1 MPDFLSDLLI
11 STLSSGFSK
20 SLIAPIERVKLL
32 LQLQDA
38 SSQLSAHSRYT
49 GVWNCTTRVLRDQGL
64 LSFWRGNLSNVVR
77 YVPSTAFAFAT
88 KDWFKRTFC
97 GFDPEKE
104 ELKFFWGNI
113 ASGGFA
119 GAAAALLTY
128 PLDFTRTRLAADIGK
143 KRSERLFVGA
153 LDCIAKVYKTDGIE
167 GLYRGI
173 SLALPVFV
181 LYRALYFGL
190 YDSWTYSA
198 QRQKCTLSP
207 ISRLLIAVSVT
218 TTASLALYPF
228 DTIRRRLMMQSGRS
242 DLLYSGIRDCIRKI
256 YAAEGLKGY
265 FKGGL
270 VNLIRSSGGA
280 VCLVLYDLL
289 KLNTHSGYLPRLV
302 TRICTGLPRLAGC
315 WRVACL
321 RRIGRRLL

>member
-1 MPDFLSDLLI
+1 MPDFLSDLLV
-11 STLSSGFSK
+11 STLTSGFSK
-20 SLIAPIERVKLL
+20 CLIAPVERVKLL

-38 SSQLSAHSRYT
+38 SSQVSVHSRYT
-49 GVWNCTTRVLRDQGL
+49 GVGNCAVRVLREQGV

-77 YVPSTAFAFAT
+77 YVPSTAFAFST

-97 GFDPEKE
+97 GFDPEKDK
-104 ELKFFWGNI
+104 LRFFWGNM

-128 PLDFTRTRLAADIGK
+128 PFDFTRTRLAADIGG
-143 KRSERLFVGA
+143 KRRERLFTGTI
-153 LDCIAKVYKTDGIE
+153 DCIRKVYQMNGIQ
-167 GLYRGI
+167 GLYRGV

-190 YDSWTYSA
+190 YDSCTYFAKRKTGILSA
-198 QRQKCTLSP
+198 F
-207 ISRLLIAVSVT
+207 SRLFIAVSVT

-242 DLLYSGIRDCIRKI
+242 DLLYAGIRDCIGKI
-256 YAAEGLKGY
+256 YASEGLKGY
-265 FKGGL
+265 FKGGF

-289 KLNTHSGYLPRLV
+289 K
-302 TRICTGLPRLAGC
+302 
-315 WRVACL
+315 
-321 RRIGRRLL
+321 